1 MGKIIFG
8 INITID
14 GCCDHTKGI
23 ADEETHDYFTDLV
36 RHADV
41 LAYGRK
47 TYELMVPYWPDAAKN
62 HTGQTKAMIDFA
74 KAFDSREKVVFSQTL
89 ERVEDKNSR
98 LVRTKPEEELLRL
111 KEQGKII
118 LLGGVTLPSHIIEL
132 GLVDEYYFVV
142 HPIIAGEGARLLK
155 GINLADQFQLKL
167 VDTKLFKSGCVA
179 HHYVK

>member
-23 ADEETHDYFTDLV
+23 ADEEIHDYFTDLI
-36 RHADV
+36 RQGDV

-47 TYELMVPYWPDAAKN
+47 TYELMVPYWPDVAKN
-62 HTGQTKAMIDFA
+62 QSGQTKAINDFA
-74 KAFDSREKVVFSQTL
+74 EVFDSREKIVFSQSL
-89 ERVEDKNSR
+89 AQVEDRNSR
-98 LVRTKPEEELLRL
+98 ILRTKPEEELLKL
-111 KEQGKII
+111 KEQGKTI
-118 LLGGVTLPSHIIEL
+118 LLGGVTLPSYIIEL

-155 GINLADQFQLKL
+155 GISLTDRFQLKL
-167 VDTKLFKSGCVA
+167 VDTKLFKSGCIA
-179 HHYVK
+179 LHYVK